1 MKKLVAMLLSISMI
15 ACLFAG
21 CGDGTSSA
29 ATSDQTSQPVAE
41 ESQKAPEQEAIPA
54 ASETEPASEAETE
67 TSAVDESTIAQGP
80 TNEWYSEHI
89 GVKDYD
95 LPMFEDGLD
104 LSIFWVQLGAMGGAE
119 QPLKKDLLFWQ
130 RVQEKLGVTLT
141 FKQAS
146 EAVCNEQ
153 YNLMIASGDMT
164 DLIYESNCGAMGATS
179 VYNGGYDKAIEDDVY
194 VDLTDI
200 IPEYA
205 PNYYAILQS
214 DDNVRRDLT
223 TDTGKLYSIAM
234 IYDQPQGV
242 REGPLVRADYLEA
255 TGMEEPV
262 TTEDWMNVFE
272 KMKNN
277 GVQYPMGVSN
287 SGDIRGGF
295 FCNAFGTSG
304 GHAFKVDLRTDE
316 LVYDGTSDELRDFV
330 EFFSKAFK
338 AGYINPDYAYAQM
351 FDDSLQTSGAT
362 ALFGGM
368 DRDLTNMKT
377 NYGLDLKAV
386 HMTYPE
392 GSEAPKEYNYEYAKQ
407 RTSGMKNIVVTA
419 SCAEPEKAVQFL
431 DWFYSTE
438 GASAVNFGFEEG
450 ESYQVVDGVKQMLP
464 LMLERNEDLVSY
476 QVIYALDEGPGFQIV
491 NKNNP
496 INEDY
501 VNEAKNI
508 WLDYD
513 TSKALFSATPTLA
526 FTAEEAEDMAQINS
540 DIYTHVATEISKFM
554 MGESELN
561 DDTWNAYVA
570 DVEAMGLA
578 ELQSFYEAAY
588 SRYESR

>member
-1 MKKLVAMLLSISMI
+1 MSKKLTAILLTLSMML
-15 ACLFAG
+15 CLFAG
-21 CGDGTSSA
+21 CGGGGSA
-29 ATSDQTSQPVAE
+29 STTTATKESTKDTEVTQASQPAPDTAPATEDASSDAE
-41 ESQKAPEQEAIPA
+41 S
-54 ASETEPASEAETE
+54 ASTLETASEAPSNQWYTE
-67 TSAVDESTIAQGP
+67 P
-80 TNEWYSEHI
+80 R

-95 LPMFEDGLD
+95 LPLFDEPLD
-104 LSIFWVQLGAMGGAE
+104 LSIYWVQLGAMGGAE

-130 RVQEKLGVTLT
+130 RVQDKLGVNLT
-141 FKQAS
+141 FEQRS
-146 EAVCNEQ
+146 EAVCSEQ

-164 DLIYESNCGAMGATS
+164 DLIYESNCGSMGSTS

-194 VDLTDI
+194 VDLTEI

-205 PNYYAILQS
+205 PNYYAILQN

-223 TDTGKLYSIAM
+223 TDTGKLYSMAM

-242 REGPLVRADYLEA
+242 REGPLVRSDYLA
-255 TGMEEPV
+255 DTGLPDPV
-262 TTEDWMNVFE
+262 TTKDWMEVF
-272 KMKNN
+272 KAMKNN

-304 GHAFKVDLRTDE
+304 GHAFKVDLATGD

-330 EFFSKAFK
+330 TFFAEAFK
-338 AGYINPDYAYAQM
+338 SGYINPDYAYAQM

-377 NYGLDLKAV
+377 NYGLELKAV

-407 RTSGMKNIVVTA
+407 RTSGMKNIVVTTC
-419 SCAEPEKAVQFL
+419 CAEPEKAVQFL
-431 DWFYSTE
+431 DWFYSTD

-450 ESYQVVDGVKQMLP
+450 ESYEVVDGVKQMLP
-464 LMLERNEDLVSY
+464 FMLDRNEELVSY
-476 QVIYALDEGPGFQIV
+476 QVIYALDEGPGYQIV
-491 NKNNP
+491 NKNCP

-501 VNEAKNI
+501 VNEAKTI

-513 TSKALFSATPTLA
+513 TSKALYSATPTLA
-526 FTAEEAEDMAQINS
+526 FTAKEAEDMTAVNT
-540 DIYTHVATEISKFM
+540 DIYTHVATEIARFM
-554 MGESELN
+554 MGERDLSEW
-561 DDTWNAYVA
+561 DKYVA
-570 DVEAMGLA
+570 EVEAMGLA
-578 ELQSFYEAAY
+578 ELQEFYETAY
-588 SRYESR
+588 ARYESR

>member
-1 MKKLVAMLLSISMI
+1 MKKLVAMLLSLSMI

-21 CGDGTSSA
+21 CGGGTSSA

-41 ESQKAPEQEAIPA
+41 ESQKAPEQSQAPA
-54 ASETEPASEAETE
+54 ASETEPASEAEA
-67 TSAVDESTIAQGP
+67 SIVDEPTVEQGP

-89 GVKDYD
+89 GAKDYD

-205 PNYYAILQS
+205 PNYYAILQA

-242 REGPLVRADYLEA
+242 REGPLVRADYLEE

-272 KMKNN
+272 KMKNH

-304 GHAFKVDLRTDE
+304 GHAFKVDLQTNE

-330 EFFSKAFK
+330 EFFSRAFK

-368 DRDLTNMKT
+368 DRDLT

-431 DWFYSTE
+431 DWFYSTD

-450 ESYQVVDGVKQMLP
+450 ESYEVVNGVKQMLP
-464 LMLERNEDLVSY
+464 LMLERNEELVSY

-570 DVEAMGLA
+570 EVEAMGLA
-578 ELQSFYEAAY
+578 ELQSFYETAY